1 MKIFKKILFFL
12 SPQEKQKANLI
23 LILILIMALTDMI
36 GVASIMPFMAVLT
49 NPGIIETN
57 SALNKLFDLLNIFG
71 VNAINEFIFVLGILV
86 FVLLIFSLSLKAITS
101 YFQYRFIMMRDYSI
115 GKRLIETYLRQ
126 PYSWFLDK
134 NSAELGKSI
143 LSEAALIAQQG
154 IGPLMNLIAQG
165 AVTFALIILLILV
178 DFKLTLIIS
187 LVIGGAFFSI
197 AYFFTKFINRIGKER
212 FITNQQRFKIVNE
225 AFGAF
230 KEAKLGGLE
239 DFFIKKYSHNAFKN
253 AKHQASM
260 SILGELPRFFIE
272 AVAFGG
278 MLLLVLYIISQN
290 GIFVDAI
297 PLISVY
303 AFAGYRLIPSIQKV
317 YNAINSLKFADT
329 AITNLYLDLKN
340 LNTSEINVDQ
350 KILQFNKSITLNN
363 ISYCYPNSSRFSLK
377 DVKITIPVRKTIG
390 IIGATGSGKTT
401 IVDIILGLL
410 DAQKGTL
417 EIDNNIISKKNIKNF
432 QRLIGYVPQ
441 NIFLTDDTIA
451 SNIAFGVDPKNIAS
465 QSIERSSKIANL
477 HDFVINELPEQ
488 YKTVIGERGI
498 RLSGGQRQR
507 IGIARALYHDPKIL
521 ILDEATSAL
530 DNNTEEVVMEAINK
544 LSKNIT
550 IILIAHRLNT
560 VKNCDIIFKFDKG
573 QLVDQ
578 GSFNELF
585 KNLK

>member
-1 MKIFKKILFFL
+1 MKIFKKLLFFL

-36 GVASIMPFMAVLT
+36 GVASIMPFMAVIT

-57 SALNKLFDLLNIFG
+57 STLNKLFDLLNIFG
-71 VNAINEFIFVLGILV
+71 VNTINEFIFVLGILV

-178 DFKLTLIIS
+178 DLKLTLIVS

-278 MLLLVLYIISQN
+278 MLLFVLYIISQN

-329 AITNLYLDLKN
+329 AVTNLYLDLKN
-340 LNTSEINVDQ
+340 LKTSEINVDQ

-363 ISYCYPNSSRFSLK
+363 ISYCYPNSSRFSVK

-451 SNIAFGVDPKNIAS
+451 SNIAFGIDPNNIAS

>member
-1 MKIFKKILFFL
+1 MKIFKKLLFFL

-36 GVASIMPFMAVLT
+36 GVASIMPFMAVIT

-71 VNAINEFIFVLGILV
+71 VNTINEFIFVLGILV

-126 PYSWFLDK
+126 PYSWFLNK

-143 LSEAALIAQQG
+143 LSEAALVAQQG

-178 DFKLTLIIS
+178 DLKLTLIVS
-187 LVIGGAFFSI
+187 LVIGGAFFLI

-272 AVAFGG
+272 ALAFGG
-278 MLLLVLYIISQN
+278 MLLFVLYIISQN

-303 AFAGYRLIPSIQKV
+303 AFAGYRLIPSIQRV

-340 LNTSEINVDQ
+340 LKTSEINVDQ

-363 ISYCYPNSSRFSLK
+363 ISYCYPNSSRFSVK

-451 SNIAFGVDPKNIAS
+451 SNIAFGVDPNNIAS

-477 HDFVINELPEQ
+477 HGFVINELPEQ

>member
-1 MKIFKKILFFL
+1 MKIFKKLLFFL
-12 SPQEKQKANLI
+12 SPQEKQKANFI

-36 GVASIMPFMAVLT
+36 GVASIIPFMAVLT

-57 SALNKLFDLLNIFG
+57 SVLNKLFDLLNIFG

-101 YFQYRFIMMRDYSI
+101 YFQYRFIMMCDYSL

-178 DFKLTLIIS
+178 DLKLALIIS

-230 KEAKLGGLE
+230 KETKLGGLE

-303 AFAGYRLIPSIQKV
+303 AFAGYRLIPSIQRV

-329 AITNLYLDLKN
+329 AISNLYSDLKN
-340 LNTSEINVDQ
+340 LKTSEINVDQ

-401 IVDIILGLL
+401 IVDVILGLL

-451 SNIAFGVDPKNIAS
+451 SNIAFGVDPNNIVP

-488 YKTVIGERGI
+488 YNTVIGERGI

>member
-1 MKIFKKILFFL
+1 MKIFKKLLFFL
-12 SPQEKQKANLI
+12 SPQEKQKANFI

-36 GVASIMPFMAVLT
+36 GVASIIPFMAVLT

-57 SALNKLFDLLNIFG
+57 SVLNKLFDLLNIFG

-101 YFQYRFIMMRDYSI
+101 YFQYRFIMMCDYSL

-178 DFKLTLIIS
+178 DLKLALIIS

-230 KEAKLGGLE
+230 KETKLGGLE

-253 AKHQASM
+253 AKNQASM

-272 AVAFGG
+272 AAAFGG

-303 AFAGYRLIPSIQKV
+303 AFAGYRLIPSIQRV

-340 LNTSEINVDQ
+340 LKTSEINVDQ

-401 IVDIILGLL
+401 IVDVILGLL

-451 SNIAFGVDPKNIAS
+451 SNIAFGVDPNNIVP

-488 YKTVIGERGI
+488 YNTVIGERGI

>member
-1 MKIFKKILFFL
+1 MKIFKKLLFFL

-36 GVASIMPFMAVLT
+36 GVASIMPFMAVIT

-71 VNAINEFIFVLGILV
+71 VNTINEFIFVLGILV

-178 DFKLTLIIS
+178 DLKLTLIVS

-260 SILGELPRFFIE
+260 SILAELPRFFIE

-278 MLLLVLYIISQN
+278 MLLFVLYIISQN

-329 AITNLYLDLKN
+329 AVTNLYLDLKN
-340 LNTSEINVDQ
+340 LKTSEINVDQ

-363 ISYCYPNSSRFSLK
+363 ISYCYPNSSRFSVK

-451 SNIAFGVDPKNIAS
+451 SNIAFGIDPNNIAS

>member
-178 DFKLTLIIS
+178 DLKLALIIS

>member
-1 MKIFKKILFFL
+1 MKIFKKLLFFL

-36 GVASIMPFMAVLT
+36 GVASIMPFMAVIT

-71 VNAINEFIFVLGILV
+71 VNTINEFIFVLGILV

-126 PYSWFLDK
+126 PYSWFLNK

-143 LSEAALIAQQG
+143 LSEAALVAQQG

-178 DFKLTLIIS
+178 DLKLTLIVS

-260 SILGELPRFFIE
+260 SILAELPRFFIE

-278 MLLLVLYIISQN
+278 MLLFVLYIISQN

-303 AFAGYRLIPSIQKV
+303 AFAGYRLIPCIQKV

-340 LNTSEINVDQ
+340 LKTSEINVDQ

-363 ISYCYPNSSRFSLK
+363 ISYCYPNSSRFSVK

-410 DAQKGTL
+410 DAQKGTI

-451 SNIAFGVDPKNIAS
+451 SNIAFGVDPNNIAS

-477 HDFVINELPEQ
+477 HGFVINELPEQ

>member
-1 MKIFKKILFFL
+1 MKIFKKLLFFL

-36 GVASIMPFMAVLT
+36 GVASIMPFMAVIT

-71 VNAINEFIFVLGILV
+71 VNTINEFIFVLGILV

-126 PYSWFLDK
+126 PYSWFLNK

-143 LSEAALIAQQG
+143 LSEAALVAQQG

-178 DFKLTLIIS
+178 DLKLTLIVS

-260 SILGELPRFFIE
+260 SILAELPRFFIE
-272 AVAFGG
+272 ALAFGG
-278 MLLLVLYIISQN
+278 MLLFVLYIISKN

-340 LNTSEINVDQ
+340 LKTSEINVDQ

-363 ISYCYPNSSRFSLK
+363 ISYCYPNSSRFSVK

-410 DAQKGTL
+410 DAQKGTI
-417 EIDNNIISKKNIKNF
+417 EIDNNVISKKI
-432 QRLIGYVPQ
+432 L
-441 NIFLTDDTIA
+441 
-451 SNIAFGVDPKNIAS
+451 
-465 QSIERSSKIANL
+465 KISR
-477 HDFVINELPEQ
+477 D
-488 YKTVIGERGI
+488 
-498 RLSGGQRQR
+498 
-507 IGIARALYHDPKIL
+507 
-521 ILDEATSAL
+521 
-530 DNNTEEVVMEAINK
+530 
-544 LSKNIT
+544 
-550 IILIAHRLNT
+550 
-560 VKNCDIIFKFDKG
+560 
-573 QLVDQ
+573 
-578 GSFNELF
+578 
-585 KNLK
+585 

>member
-1 MKIFKKILFFL
+1 MKIFKKLLFFL

-49 NPGIIETN
+49 NPGLIETN

-86 FVLLIFSLSLKAITS
+86 FVLLIFSLILKAITS

-154 IGPLMNLIAQG
+154 IGPLMNLIAQS

-178 DFKLTLIIS
+178 DLKLTLIMS

-212 FITNQQRFKIVNE
+212 FISNQQRFKIVNE

-260 SILGELPRFFIE
+260 SIIGELPRFFIE

-303 AFAGYRLIPSIQKV
+303 AFAGYRLIPSIQRV

-340 LNTSEINVDQ
+340 LKTSEINVDQ

-377 DVKITIPVRKTIG
+377 DVKITIPIRKTIG

-401 IVDIILGLL
+401 IVDVILGLL

-451 SNIAFGVDPKNIAS
+451 SNIAFGVDPNNIAS

-488 YKTVIGERGI
+488 YNTVIGERGI

>member
-1 MKIFKKILFFL
+1 MKIFKKLLFFL

-49 NPGIIETN
+49 NPGLIETN

-86 FVLLIFSLSLKAITS
+86 FVLLIFSLILKAITS

-154 IGPLMNLIAQG
+154 IGPLMNLIAQS

-178 DFKLTLIIS
+178 DLKLTLIMS

-212 FITNQQRFKIVNE
+212 FISNQQRFKIVNE

-260 SILGELPRFFIE
+260 SIIGELPRFFIE

-303 AFAGYRLIPSIQKV
+303 AFAGYRLIPSIQRV
-317 YNAINSLKFADT
+317 YNAIN
-329 AITNLYLDLKN
+329 
-340 LNTSEINVDQ
+340 
-350 KILQFNKSITLNN
+350 
-363 ISYCYPNSSRFSLK
+363 
-377 DVKITIPVRKTIG
+377 
-390 IIGATGSGKTT
+390 
-401 IVDIILGLL
+401 
-410 DAQKGTL
+410 
-417 EIDNNIISKKNIKNF
+417 
-432 QRLIGYVPQ
+432 
-441 NIFLTDDTIA
+441 
-451 SNIAFGVDPKNIAS
+451 
-465 QSIERSSKIANL
+465 
-477 HDFVINELPEQ
+477 
-488 YKTVIGERGI
+488 
-498 RLSGGQRQR
+498 
-507 IGIARALYHDPKIL
+507 
-521 ILDEATSAL
+521 
-530 DNNTEEVVMEAINK
+530 
-544 LSKNIT
+544 
-550 IILIAHRLNT
+550 
-560 VKNCDIIFKFDKG
+560 
-573 QLVDQ
+573 
-578 GSFNELF
+578 
-585 KNLK
+585 

>member
-1 MKIFKKILFFL
+1 MKIFKKLLFFL

-49 NPGIIETN
+49 NPGLIETN

-86 FVLLIFSLSLKAITS
+86 FVLLIFSLIVKAITS

-154 IGPLMNLIAQG
+154 IGPLMNLIAQS

-178 DFKLTLIIS
+178 DLKLTLIMS

-212 FITNQQRFKIVNE
+212 FISNQQRFKIVNE

-260 SILGELPRFFIE
+260 SILAELPRFFIE

-303 AFAGYRLIPSIQKV
+303 AFAGYRLIPSIQRV

-340 LNTSEINVDQ
+340 LKTSEINVDQ

-401 IVDIILGLL
+401 IVDVILGLL

-451 SNIAFGVDPKNIAS
+451 SNIAFGVDPNNIAS

-488 YKTVIGERGI
+488 YNTVIGERGI

>member
-1 MKIFKKILFFL
+1 MKIFKKLLFFL

-49 NPGIIETN
+49 NPGLIETN

-86 FVLLIFSLSLKAITS
+86 FVLLIFSLILKAITS
-101 YFQYRFIMMRDYSI
+101 YFQYRFIMMCDYSI

-154 IGPLMNLIAQG
+154 IGPLMTLIAQS

-178 DFKLTLIIS
+178 DLKLTLIMS

-212 FITNQQRFKIVNE
+212 FISNQQRFKIVNE

-260 SILGELPRFFIE
+260 SILAELPRFFIE

-303 AFAGYRLIPSIQKV
+303 AFAGYRLIPSIQRV

-340 LNTSEINVDQ
+340 LKTSEINVDQ

-401 IVDIILGLL
+401 IVDVILGLL

-451 SNIAFGVDPKNIAS
+451 SNIAFGVDPNNIAS

-488 YKTVIGERGI
+488 YNTVIGERGI

>member
-401 IVDIILGLL
+401 IVDVILGLL

>member
-1 MKIFKKILFFL
+1 MKIFKKLLFFL

-36 GVASIMPFMAVLT
+36 GVASIMPFMAVIT

-71 VNAINEFIFVLGILV
+71 VNTINEFIFVLGILV

-126 PYSWFLDK
+126 PYSWFLNK

-143 LSEAALIAQQG
+143 LSEAALVAQQG

-178 DFKLTLIIS
+178 DLKLTLIVS

-272 AVAFGG
+272 ALAFGG
-278 MLLLVLYIISQN
+278 MLLFVLYIISQN

-303 AFAGYRLIPSIQKV
+303 AFAGYRLIPSIQRV

-340 LNTSEINVDQ
+340 LKTSEINVDQ

-363 ISYCYPNSSRFSLK
+363 ISYCYPNSSRFSVK

-451 SNIAFGVDPKNIAS
+451 SNIAFGVDPNNIAS

-477 HDFVINELPEQ
+477 HGFVINELPEQ

-507 IGIARALYHDPKIL
+507 IGIARALYHDPEIL